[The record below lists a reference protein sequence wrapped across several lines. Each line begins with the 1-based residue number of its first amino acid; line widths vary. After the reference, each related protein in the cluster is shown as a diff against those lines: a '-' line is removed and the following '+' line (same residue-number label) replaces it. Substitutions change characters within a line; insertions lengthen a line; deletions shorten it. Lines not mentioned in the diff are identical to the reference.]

1 MPDMAA
7 GHCLGPERNGVSLGE
22 GGERGPG
29 PTGGREDKQSVISEG
44 RGNMEKE
51 EEEWR
56 EQSELFLQDE
66 ESVINVNYE

>member
-1 MPDMAA
+1 
-7 GHCLGPERNGVSLGE
+7 LGE
-22 GGERGPG
+22 GGEGGPG

-44 RGNMEKE
+44 RGSMEKE